1 MPTKTGTIT
10 RIIACGVFKPALDH
24 LRLVKRHPNVRVTY
38 LPPVLHTRPQL
49 LKKYLLRKIVSAKK
63 RNERIV
69 CLYGDCFPGID
80 DFCRQRGVVKV
91 PGQLCYE
98 MLLGTARFKQLMDE
112 TTGTYFLEKDL
123 LINFREYCM
132 EPLEL
137 YDAEM
142 RMCYFEH
149 YQKLLYVRQPTDPD
163 LISQAGQL
171 AEFLDLS
178 LAISDADYS
187 HLESILEDLL

>member
-1 MPTKTGTIT
+1 
-10 RIIACGVFKPALDH
+10 
-24 LRLVKRHPNVRVTY
+24 
-38 LPPVLHTRPQL
+38 
-49 LKKYLLRKIVSAKK
+49 
-63 RNERIV
+63 
-69 CLYGDCFPGID
+69 
-80 DFCRQRGVVKV
+80 
-91 PGQLCYE
+91 

-137 YDAEM
+137 HDAEM